1 MARARPSTLLVE
13 EDIYNSLY
21 REDVSLNVYYNVAQ
35 LGLKVKRFLNH
46 YQGINTIQ
54 KSDILFYVIYATA
67 SKVLNKT
74 NITLNDMKN
83 INIDVVDDAFL
94 TDLVHIVLDKYNQ
107 SGGTSQ
113 IAKSPK
119 FVSDIAEIMATKQRE

>member
-1 MARARPSTLLVE
+1 M
-13 EDIYNSLY
+13 
-21 REDVSLNVYYNVAQ
+21 
-35 LGLKVKRFLNH
+35 GLKVKRFLNH
-46 YQGINTIQ
+46 CQGINTIQ

-67 SKVLNKT
+67 SKLLNKT

-94 TDLVHIVLDKYNQ
+94 TELVHIVLDKYNQ

-119 FVSDIAEIMATKQRE
+119 FVLDIDEIMATKQR